1 MILYVG
7 RIAAGKGI
15 EHLIAATRAIPDAHL
30 ALLGPDDRHGASEQV
45 AAAMTE
51 PALSG
56 RIHRLP
62 PTEGPPL
69 AAYREASVFVL
80 ASAGD
85 SFGLAAA
92 EAAAAGAPV
101 IVTDRCGIA
110 SFFEPGEAVVV
121 YDDRA
126 EVVAAITR
134 VLGDAGLRATLSAG
148 ALAAARRNTWERA
161 VEIQEA
167 AYRAAASRT
176 RSTNAST
183 LGLVAPV
190 GHDEARRLA
199 GMCPPCGISR
209 EPSQAQLTLPRRR
222 RRQRGLRSRRPADR
236 SGAAPTRS
244 ESTSGSPL
252 AAASFTTTPQGSRD
266 ETNAKTSAADVE
278 LGKPIGTDVA
288 RRGEAG
294 RRARAQGCS
303 SAAPSGPLPA
313 TTSTRL
319 GPRSC
324 DGPHEVVQ
332 LLLGREAGDRE
343 HDHVVRCNVELGPEV
358 RPPRGEAL
366 LPRRPGSDID
376 RVREDPDR
384 RRIQPADLEPPTRER
399 AENE

>member
-45 AAAMTE
+45 AAAMAE
-51 PALSG
+51 PALAG

-92 EAAAAGAPV
+92 EAASAGVPV
-101 IVTDRCGIA
+101 IVSDRCGIA

-134 VLGDAGLRATLSAG
+134 VLGDAALRATLSAG
-148 ALAAARRNTWERA
+148 ALTAARRNTWERA
-161 VEIQEA
+161 VEIQEG

-183 LGLVAPV
+183 LG
-190 GHDEARRLA
+190 
-199 GMCPPCGISR
+199 S
-209 EPSQAQLTLPRRR
+209 
-222 RRQRGLRSRRPADR
+222 
-236 SGAAPTRS
+236 
-244 ESTSGSPL
+244 
-252 AAASFTTTPQGSRD
+252 
-266 ETNAKTSAADVE
+266 
-278 LGKPIGTDVA
+278 
-288 RRGEAG
+288 
-294 RRARAQGCS
+294 
-303 SAAPSGPLPA
+303 
-313 TTSTRL
+313 
-319 GPRSC
+319 
-324 DGPHEVVQ
+324 
-332 LLLGREAGDRE
+332 
-343 HDHVVRCNVELGPEV
+343 
-358 RPPRGEAL
+358 
-366 LPRRPGSDID
+366 
-376 RVREDPDR
+376 
-384 RRIQPADLEPPTRER
+384 
-399 AENE
+399 